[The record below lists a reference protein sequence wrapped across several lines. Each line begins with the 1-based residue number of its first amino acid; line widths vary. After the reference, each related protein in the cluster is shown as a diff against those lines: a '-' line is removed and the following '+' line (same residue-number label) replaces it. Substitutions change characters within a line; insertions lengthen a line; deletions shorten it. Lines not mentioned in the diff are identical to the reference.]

1 MSVADTGV
9 IARAGSTASYR
20 ARLLQ
25 GWTAADWQ
33 WRSGLTT
40 VFQRPE
46 WLEPFYNAVARHEPD
61 IQPLM
66 VEVTDGQGALAY
78 RLALLLRRVGN
89 LRVVEFTDLNMTDFN
104 EPLLG
109 PAAPRTSAEAA
120 HAWAAV
126 KRALPPCDAVR
137 LTKMPAMI
145 GARPNP
151 LALLTGLL
159 PAAVNGNVVDM
170 GEDWNGFHFGLE
182 RTVRKELEH
191 SWRVFTRADDAGLFA
206 ITDSAEALSVLEQVE
221 ELQSARMREL
231 GQPYTLDKPVAADFY
246 RRLITDGMDNGYAV
260 LTILRVGPELVA
272 ALLGVRDGTDYVMI
286 RLAHAG
292 GDWGKISSGRLL
304 IHQTLERLHED
315 GCRSFDFS
323 IGNYAYKRRFGP
335 VRTALFD
342 HVEARSLRGVPMM
355 LRAHVAGW
363 LRCRPALRERVRR
376 MMGKPASREEI

>member
-1 MSVADTGV
+1 
-9 IARAGSTASYR
+9 
-20 ARLLQ
+20 LLQ
-25 GWTAADWQ
+25 
-33 WRSGLTT
+33 
-40 VFQRPE
+40 
-46 WLEPFYNAVARHEPD
+46 H
-61 IQPLM
+61 
-66 VEVTDGQGALAY
+66 
-78 RLALLLRRVGN
+78 RVGN
-89 LRVVEFTDLNMTDFN
+89 LQVVEFADLNMTDFN
-104 EPLLG
+104 APLLG
-109 PAAPRTSAEAA
+109 PAAPRTTDDAA
-120 HAWAAV
+120 RAWAAA
-126 KRALPPCDAVR
+126 KRALPSCDAVR

-151 LALLTGLL
+151 LALLTGLV
-159 PAAVNGNVVDM
+159 PAAVNGNLVSM

-182 RTVRKELEH
+182 RTVRKELER

-206 ITDSAEALSVLEQVE
+206 ITDPAEALSVLEQVE

-246 RRLITDGMDNGYAV
+246 RRLITDGLEKGYAV

-292 GDWGKISSGRLL
+292 GDWGKISPGRLL
-304 IHQTLERLHED
+304 IHKTLERLHED

-363 LRCRPALRERVRR
+363 LRRRPHLRERVRR
-376 MMGKPASREEI
+376 MMGKPPSREEI